1 MQNDTPPASRH
12 LKNAP
17 IQEAVL
23 HIRSG
28 LDRTDP
34 TNGRAVPYR
43 PSVEEI
49 EKRGFKFERYIS
61 LQEQFP
67 PFVAVPKENNP
78 VVGYRFSTEDKK
90 WVLQWFKD
98 GGVSLSQL
106 APYDSWERFVDYARP
121 FFELAIAENEL
132 SETRSIGLRY
142 INRFPISSPDELFKK
157 YFRSRGDDPGIEG
170 CVRKEFVSMSKFQL
184 PDANTSLTVSRN
196 LLEQIQN
203 GRHALFAILDIDVIA
218 TPRGVSSWTDVWSV
232 ANRLRDLKNRVFFSQ
247 FTSKGLE
254 AFNE

>member
-1 MQNDTPPASRH
+1 MQNDPPPASRH

-23 HIRSG
+23 HIRSS

-34 TNGRAVPYR
+34 RNGRPVPYR

-49 EKRGFKFERYIS
+49 EKRGLKFERYIF

-98 GGVSLSQL
+98 GGVSLSRL
-106 APYDSWERFVDYARP
+106 APYESWKGFVDFATP
-121 FFELAIAENEL
+121 LFEFAIAETEL
-132 SETRSIGLRY
+132 SETRSVGLRY
-142 INRFPISSPDELFKK
+142 INRFPISSPDDLFKK
-157 YFRSRGDDPGIEG
+157 YFRSRGDDPGIDG
-170 CVRKEFVSMSKFQL
+170 CVRKEFVSMSRFQL
-184 PDANTSLTVSRN
+184 PDENTSLTVSRN

-203 GRHALFAILDIDVIA
+203 GRHALFAILDIDIVTA
-218 TPRGVSSWTDVWSV
+218 PRGVSSWMDIWSV
-232 ANRLRDLKNRVFFSQ
+232 ANHLRDLKNQVFFSQ

-254 AFNE
+254 AFND